1 MPITEIRD
9 TFQTDITLDDTGFG
23 YATRKLN
30 VKDGFRNGILS
41 IDVFNDN
48 GGMWLKNDIAYEQT
62 VGYQLFV
69 SPYPMLQTA
78 ATWGVDIGPSSF
90 PNSGQMAGEPNVL
103 YKEIGMT
110 NLTELGQ
117 QQENKT
123 WVTSFPNDSVSAMPT
138 NAWYSPH
145 LYVTLMVWNVPLTT
159 MNAKFSLFIRVEQKK
174 VGLAESS
181 MGQYA
186 EFLDSQI
193 KKLEDTAVV
202 YDAAD
207 ISGYTFPMWKYGGI
221 RPELMISGATALR
234 YYNRVASNA
243 NQDMVGRDALQSAF
257 KSATSMVGYDAAFGD
272 AAANLPEWIT
282 LMDVEGVTAG
292 AIRPYPPPL
301 KFADNG
307 NTLMF

>member
-1 MPITEIRD
+1 MPINEIRD
-9 TFQTDITLDDTGFG
+9 TLQTDITLDAQGFG

-30 VKDGFRNGILS
+30 VKEGFRNGILS

-48 GGMWLKNDIAYEQT
+48 GGMWLKNDITYENS
-62 VGYQLFV
+62 VGYQLFI
-69 SPYPMLQTA
+69 SPYPMLQTGA
-78 ATWGVDIGPSSF
+78 PWGCNAGLASF
-90 PNSGQMAGEPNVL
+90 GGSGQMAGEPNVI
-103 YKEIGMT
+103 YKEIGIT
-110 NLTELGQ
+110 NLVEVEQ
-117 QQENKT
+117 QQQDKT
-123 WVTSFPNDSVSAMPT
+123 WVSRFPNDAVSAMPT

-159 MNAKFSLFIRVEQKK
+159 VNAKFSIFIRVEQKK
-174 VGLAESS
+174 VGMTESS

-202 YDAAD
+202 YDATKID
-207 ISGYTFPMWKYGGI
+207 GYTFPMWKYGGI
-221 RPELMISGATALR
+221 RPELMISGTTALR

-243 NQDMVGRDALQSAF
+243 NQQMVAQGTLQDAF
-257 KSATSMVGYDAAFGD
+257 KSATTMVGFDAAFGD

-282 LMDVEGVTAG
+282 LMNVEGVTAG